1 MHVLDISP
9 RETAFLASRPC
20 RLKKEYFTLN
30 TSFFFL
36 LQLLSITKY
45 DCKTYYSIMGL
56 LTILRNARAPTFLD
70 PRRKTV
76 AEKGARAR
84 VIARHGEQ
92 PDITRIIRANKRVMT
107 GFRRCRGRREA
118 YNVAT
123 TIRIACNRVPPPPPP
138 RTERALKRTQTREIP
153 QNSTTMKRGNT
164 EDKRVST
171 KSWNSI
177 AKMCSSRS
185 TSKIERVI
193 LPRASLSLLFFSI
206 QLEWSQKSRS
216 RIFVFFRFLV

>member
-1 MHVLDISP
+1 M
-9 RETAFLASRPC
+9 R
-20 RLKKEYFTLN
+20 RLFSILGEKQWQKK
-30 TSFFFL
+30 
-36 LQLLSITKY
+36 
-45 DCKTYYSIMGL
+45 
-56 LTILRNARAPTFLD
+56 
-70 PRRKTV
+70 
-76 AEKGARAR
+76 ARAR

-92 PDITRIIRANKRVMT
+92 PDITRIIRANKRVMS

-123 TIRIACNRVPPPPPP
+123 TIRIACNRIPPPPPP

-177 AKMCSSRS
+177 AKICSS
-185 TSKIERVI
+185 KVERVI
-193 LPRASLSLLFFSI
+193 LPRASLSFLCSFSRSS
-206 QLEWSQKSRS
+206 WNGHKSRDRGS
-216 RIFVFFRFLV
+216 SFSFVSSFN

>member
-84 VIARHGEQ
+84 NSSTRGTASS
-92 PDITRIIRANKRVMT
+92 DITRIIRANKRVMT

-177 AKMCSSRS
+177 AKICSS
-185 TSKIERVI
+185 KVERVI

>member
-177 AKMCSSRS
+177 AKICSS
-185 TSKIERVI
+185 KVERVI

-216 RIFVFFRFLV
+216 RIFVFVSSFN

>member
-76 AEKGARAR
+76 AEKGARARAR

-177 AKMCSSRS
+177 AKICSS
-185 TSKIERVI
+185 KVERVI

>member
-84 VIARHGEQ
+84 NSSTRGTASS
-92 PDITRIIRANKRVMT
+92 DITRIIRANKRVMT

-177 AKMCSSRS
+177 AKICSS
-185 TSKIERVI
+185 KVERVI

-216 RIFVFFRFLV
+216 RIFVFVSSFN

>member
-84 VIARHGEQ
+84 NSSTRGTASS
-92 PDITRIIRANKRVMT
+92 DITRIIRANKRVMS

-177 AKMCSSRS
+177 AKICSS
-185 TSKIERVI
+185 KVERVI